1 MAPSEHEMNLS
12 CLYARGVRLANP
24 LVAASAGTTE
34 TLDKMRRCEDAGM
47 AGVVMKTLFEDPAT
61 RRDPAPMFRLLQQ
74 RTGPVRASTFYTYEQ
89 AAHLDPEQYCEEI
102 RRAKESLG
110 IPVIGSIACV
120 SDEAWDTYPRLIEQA
135 GADALELNLSCPYSA
150 HLTDNL
156 SALPEF
162 IDRTTRIARKATRLS
177 FAAKLTPQMSS
188 PPQIA
193 RLMVR
198 AGADAVVPF
207 SRFAGLDIDVETE
220 APIMHGGM
228 AGHGGPW
235 SLYYVLGW
243 LWQIREA
250 VEVPISSSGGAWK
263 TEDVIKHLL
272 AGADSVQLCT
282 VLYLQGYE
290 AATGMLE
297 GLREWME
304 RKGYSSLSDFGGLAG
319 RRVLRMHEVR
329 RCQAVVAAVN
339 SERCTS
345 CGTCVRVCP
354 HGAAKEPP
362 GAAVAVMP
370 EECSGC
376 GLCVDLCPVTAISL
390 QPVPEG
396 YQPRHRIASYYNV
409 LTGEPRG

>member
-1 MAPSEHEMNLS
+1 MNLS
-12 CLYARGVRLANP
+12 CLYARGLPLANP

-34 TLDKMRRCEDAGM
+34 TLEKMRRCEDAGM
-47 AGVVMKTLFEDPAT
+47 AAVVMKTLFEDPTA
-61 RRDPAPMFRLLQQ
+61 RRDPAPMFRTLQ
-74 RTGPVRASTFYTYEQ
+74 RRIGPARATTFYTYEQ
-89 AAHLDPEQYCEEI
+89 AAHLDPQQYCEEI
-102 RRAKESLG
+102 RRAKESLS

-120 SDEAWDTYPRLIEQA
+120 SDEAWAEYPRLLEQA

-162 IDRTTRIARKATRLS
+162 IEHATRLAR
-177 FAAKLTPQMSS
+177 AATKLPLATKLTPQMSS
-188 PPQIA
+188 PPQVA
-193 RLMVR
+193 RLMER

-207 SRFAGLDIDVETE
+207 SRFPGLDIDVEAE

-250 VEVPISSSGGAWK
+250 VEVPISSSGGVWQ
-263 TEDVIKHLL
+263 TDDVVKHLL
-272 AGADSVQLCT
+272 AGADTVQLCT

-290 AATGMLE
+290 VATAMLT

-304 RKGYSSLSDFGGLAG
+304 RKGYSSLDQCRGLAG
-319 RRVLRMHEVR
+319 RRVLRMAEVR
-329 RCQAVVAAVN
+329 RRQSVVAGIDA
-339 SERCTS
+339 ERCTS
-345 CGTCVRVCP
+345 CGICVRVCP
-354 HGAAKEPP
+354 HGAAQETTAGPM
-362 GAAVAVMP
+362 GITA

-376 GLCVDLCPVTAISL
+376 GLCVDLCPVTAIAL
-390 QPVPEG
+390 QPIPDG

-409 LTGEPRG
+409 LTG

>member
-1 MAPSEHEMNLS
+1 MDLT
-12 CLYARGVRLANP
+12 CLYARGLTLANP

-34 TLDKMRRCEDAGM
+34 ILDKMRRCEDAGM
-47 AGVVMKTLFEDPAT
+47 AGVVMKTLFEDPVA
-61 RRDPAPMFRLLQQ
+61 RRDPAPMFRLLQ
-74 RTGPVRASTFYTYEQ
+74 RRAGPARATTFYTYEQ

-120 SDEAWDTYPRLIEQA
+120 ADEAWDEYPRLLEQA

-156 SALPEF
+156 GALPEF
-162 IDRTTRIARKATRLS
+162 IDHATRIARQATKLPL
-177 FAAKLTPQMSS
+177 ATKLTPQMSS
-188 PPQIA
+188 PPQVA

-207 SRFAGLDIDVETE
+207 SRFPGLDIDVESE

-250 VEVPISSSGGAWK
+250 VEVPISSSGGVWQA
-263 TEDVIKHLL
+263 EDLVKHLL

-282 VLYLQGYE
+282 VLYIRGYE
-290 AATGMLE
+290 AASAMLE

-304 RKGYSSLSDFGGLAG
+304 RKGYSSLDQFRGLAG
-319 RRVLRMHEVR
+319 RRVRRMHEVR
-329 RCQAVVAAVN
+329 RRQTVVAAIDP
-339 SERCTS
+339 ERCTS
-345 CGTCVRVCP
+345 CGACVRVCP

-362 GAAVAVMP
+362 EAAAQVTP

-376 GLCVDLCPVTAISL
+376 GLCVDLCPVAAIAM
-390 QPVPEG
+390 QPVPDG
-396 YQPRHRIASYYNV
+396 YQPRHRIASYYDV
-409 LTGEPRG
+409 LSGEPRQ